1 MHSTFFRS
9 RLLIGSTQRLFQRI
23 PRLPSQTV
31 GMLTPAA
38 PNVYDGVAEK
48 GEREM
53 TDDIAKQT
61 TELMAVAKRVAQK
74 EFGEESVAAHP
85 EIVATLFQGIASLE
99 QAKAMEQL
107 GKDICAAAAHAR
119 GE

>member
-1 MHSTFFRS
+1 
-9 RLLIGSTQRLFQRI
+9 
-23 PRLPSQTV
+23 
-31 GMLTPAA
+31 
-38 PNVYDGVAEK
+38 
-48 GEREM
+48 M

-61 TELMAVAKRVAQK
+61 TELIAVAKQVVKK
-74 EFGEESVAAHP
+74 EFGEDFVTAHP
-85 EIVATLFQGIASLE
+85 EIVASVFQGIASIE